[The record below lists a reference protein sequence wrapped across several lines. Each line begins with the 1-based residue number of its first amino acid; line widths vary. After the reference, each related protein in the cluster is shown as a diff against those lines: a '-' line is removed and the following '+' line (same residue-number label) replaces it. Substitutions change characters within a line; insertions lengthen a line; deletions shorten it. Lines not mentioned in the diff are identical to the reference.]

1 MTKSAMEQ
9 IDEALKLAEEY
20 LVERG
25 IENRGRVGRTVVLP
39 AIRVARRLLAEEHAH
54 KHTAPASHPSTAK
67 SADRCGE
74 IDVDKAVLFLRD
86 NRPDCKKCTIYP
98 EGQSE
103 RYTICKYCVW
113 CACLENHY
121 TEFSKDAD
129 KEGR

>member
-1 MTKSAMEQ
+1 MKSAIEQ
-9 IDEALKLAEEY
+9 IDGALKLAEEY

-74 IDVDKAVLFLRD
+74 LVKELEVMLDGRNDYFMHLNGEAMK
-86 NRPDCKKCTIYP
+86 NRAFIPKQMIQ
-98 EGQSE
+98 ELVS
-103 RYTICKYCVW
+103 
-113 CACLENHY
+113 
-121 TEFSKDAD
+121 EFSKDAD
-129 KEGR
+129 GKETTK